1 MYIREKKACRLLCRT
16 MQSKSAR
23 ARGMRGNMILTVTLN
38 PAVDKTYTAGEL
50 ITGNVNRMRTAM
62 SFAGGKGVN
71 VARVLRQY
79 GQRVCATGFL
89 GGYAGDFIEDSLLD
103 KQVECQFIRV
113 EGETRS
119 SINILADNGY
129 VTEILE
135 PGPLIE
141 EEALNQFMEVYEELI
156 AECEIVVLS
165 GSVGRDV
172 PEDIYKK
179 LIEKARL
186 RGLRTML
193 DASGE
198 SLRAGLEA
206 KPYFIKPNQKE
217 LEYIVGHKLVNRED
231 VIEAALKV
239 HADGI
244 AHVVVSMGKNG
255 LLYVCSGG
263 VTLYAKAENIKALN
277 TVGCGD
283 CVVASYAMSF
293 LKKEKREEALRR
305 ATAISAAN
313 ATSLKSA
320 DVPFGTAEELYE
332 SITVEKL
339 R

>member
-1 MYIREKKACRLLCRT
+1 
-16 MQSKSAR
+16 
-23 ARGMRGNMILTVTLN
+23 MRGNMILTVTLN

-62 SFAGGKGVN
+62 SFPGGKGIN

-119 SINILADNGY
+119 NMNILADNGY

-135 PGPLIE
+135 PGPLVE
-141 EEALNQFMEVYEELI
+141 EEQLEQFLALYETLI
-156 AECEIVVLS
+156 EECEIVVIS
-165 GSVGRDV
+165 GSIGRGI
-172 PEDIYKK
+172 PEDIYKT
-179 LIEKARL
+179 LIGKARFK
-186 RGLRTML
+186 GLRTML

-198 SLRAGLEA
+198 SLRAGMEA
-206 KPYFIKPNQKE
+206 KPYFVKPNQKE

-239 HADGI
+239 HAGGI

-255 LLYVCSGG
+255 L
-263 VTLYAKAENIKALN
+263 
-277 TVGCGD
+277 
-283 CVVASYAMSF
+283 
-293 LKKEKREEALRR
+293 
-305 ATAISAAN
+305 
-313 ATSLKSA
+313 
-320 DVPFGTAEELYE
+320 
-332 SITVEKL
+332 
-339 R
+339 

>member
-1 MYIREKKACRLLCRT
+1 
-16 MQSKSAR
+16 
-23 ARGMRGNMILTVTLN
+23 MRGNMILTVTLN

-62 SFAGGKGVN
+62 SFPGGKGIN

-119 SINILADNGY
+119 NMNILADNGY

-135 PGPLIE
+135 PGPLVE
-141 EEALNQFMEVYEELI
+141 EEQLEQFLALYETLI
-156 AECEIVVLS
+156 EECEIVVIS
-165 GSVGRDV
+165 GSIGRGI
-172 PEDIYKK
+172 PEDIYKT
-179 LIEKARL
+179 LIGKARFK
-186 RGLRTML
+186 GLRTML

-198 SLRAGLEA
+198 SLRAGMEA
-206 KPYFIKPNQKE
+206 KPYFVKPNQKE

-239 HADGI
+239 HAGGI

-263 VTLYAKAENIKALN
+263 VALYAKAENIQAVN

-293 LKKEKREEALRR
+293 MKKDRREEALRR
-305 ATAISAAN
+305 AAISAAN
-313 ATSLKSA
+313 ATTLKSA

-332 SITVEKL
+332 RITVEKL

>member
-1 MYIREKKACRLLCRT
+1 
-16 MQSKSAR
+16 
-23 ARGMRGNMILTVTLN
+23 MRGNMILTVTLN

-62 SFAGGKGVN
+62 SFAGGKGIN

-89 GGYAGDFIEDSLLD
+89 GGYAGDFIEDTLLD

-113 EGETRS
+113 AEETRS

-135 PGPLIE
+135 PGPLVE
-141 EEALNQFMEVYEELI
+141 EEQIGQFLELYEELI

-165 GSVGRDV
+165 GSIGRGM
-172 PEDIYKK
+172 PEDIYKT
-179 LIEKARL
+179 LIEKARF

-193 DASGE
+193 DTSGE
-198 SLRAGLEA
+198 SLRAGIEA

-231 VIEAALKV
+231 VIEAAIEV
-239 HADGI
+239 HKRGI
-244 AHVVVSMGKNG
+244 GHVVVSMGKNG

-263 VTLYAKAENIKALN
+263 VVYYAKPENVQALN

-293 LKKEKREEALRR
+293 LRKDSKEESVRR
-305 ATAISAAN
+305 AAAISAAN
-313 ATSLKSA
+313 ATTLKCV

>member
-1 MYIREKKACRLLCRT
+1 
-16 MQSKSAR
+16 
-23 ARGMRGNMILTVTLN
+23 MRGNMILTVTLN

-62 SFAGGKGVN
+62 SFPGGKGIN

-119 SINILADNGY
+119 NMNILADNGY

-135 PGPLIE
+135 PGPLVE
-141 EEALNQFMEVYEELI
+141 EEQLEQFLALYETLI
-156 AECEIVVLS
+156 EECEIVVIS
-165 GSVGRDV
+165 GSIGRGI
-172 PEDIYKK
+172 PEDIYKT
-179 LIEKARL
+179 LIGKARFK
-186 RGLRTML
+186 GLRTML

-198 SLRAGLEA
+198 SLRAGMEA
-206 KPYFIKPNQKE
+206 KPYFVKPNQKE
-217 LEYIVGHKLVNRED
+217 LEYIVGHKLVNSED

-239 HADGI
+239 HAGGI

-263 VTLYAKAENIKALN
+263 VALYAKAENIQAVN

-293 LKKEKREEALRR
+293 MKKDRREEALRR
-305 ATAISAAN
+305 AAAISAAN
-313 ATSLKSA
+313 ATTLKSA

-332 SITVEKL
+332 RITVEKL